1 MEYTSSTGVE
11 LSRGSAEAAGLD
23 LCASRT
29 IIIPKNS
36 AESIPTGISVAIP
49 QDCFGLVTLRS
60 KLGFRFGLS
69 CHVGIIDSDYRGE
82 IMVHVFNHNP
92 IVEKVI
98 REGERFAQ
106 LTIVPYRKVEPIL
119 VTSLNTTERGFG
131 GFGSTGE

>member
-1 MEYTSSTGVE
+1 MEYTSSTGAE
-11 LSRGSAEAAGLD
+11 ISRGSAEAAGLD
-23 LCASRT
+23 LCSSRT
-29 IIIPKNS
+29 IIIPGN
-36 AESIPTGISVAIP
+36 AAWSIPTGISVAIP
-49 QDCFGLVTLRS
+49 HDCFGLVTLRS
-60 KLGFRFGLS
+60 KFGFRYNLS

-92 IVEKVI
+92 VVEVLI

-119 VTSLNTTERGFG
+119 VTSLNTTERGLG